1 MPYRMNRANTR
12 KESYTRTGPP
22 GFSLSPIQ
30 GKIVAAHVLL
40 DDRPIDFT
48 QEHMRSLVTFAQTDW
63 LIVLASSAI
72 DNHHKF

>member
-1 MPYRMNRANTR
+1 LPYRMNRANTR
-12 KESYTRTGPP
+12 RGSYTRTGPP
-22 GFSLSPIQ
+22 GFSLSPTQ

-40 DDRPIDFT
+40 DDRAIDFT
-48 QEHMRSLVTFAQTDW
+48 QKHMRSLVTFAQTDW

>member
-1 MPYRMNRANTR
+1 MLYGMNRAKTR
-12 KESYTRTGPP
+12 KESHTRTGPP
-22 GFSLSPIQ
+22 GFSLSPTQ

-48 QEHMRSLVTFAQTDW
+48 QKHMRFSVTFAQTDW
-63 LIVLASSAI
+63 LIVLASGAI